1 MIIIVIH
8 KHNVN
13 TLLYM
18 HSIGPKCEIAGG
30 AGVRYLKSDVY
41 GLVEVVGTGNQVN
54 GGRPIF

>member
-1 MIIIVIH
+1 MNIFHSLYGILSDNYGNTY

-30 AGVRYLKSDVY
+30 AGARYLTSE
-41 GLVEVVGTGNQVN
+41 LVEVATK
-54 GGRPIF
+54 